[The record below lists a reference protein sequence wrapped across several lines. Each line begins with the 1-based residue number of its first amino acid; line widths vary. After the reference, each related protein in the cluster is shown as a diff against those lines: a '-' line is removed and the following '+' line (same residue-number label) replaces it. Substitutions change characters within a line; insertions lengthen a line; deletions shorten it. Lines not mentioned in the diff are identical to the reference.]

1 MLNFDRFDNIVSL
14 TAFFTSLI
22 KNFFMEELRKDFID
36 YYNKVNGISV
46 VESDDDDLELIDE
59 EEFWSGV
66 NDIIEEIYGDEE

>member
-1 MLNFDRFDNIVSL
+1 
-14 TAFFTSLI
+14 
-22 KNFFMEELRKDFID
+22 MEELRKDFID